1 MLKSLIFL
9 SVLILF
15 WAKGAQAQW
24 PRWNFWQQQHPF
36 SIELAEPLTDG
47 PNGQRTLAEKLTQQL
62 TQERKNN
69 PDILALDDPA
79 AIAQQEIGVLES
91 LLRTQGHYNSRASLK
106 SLKPLRYQVEPGSQF
121 FIEQLILDL
130 PESDPPLPSLA
141 LSQGDPLLADA
152 VFNAL
157 EQIKNH
163 YSQHACYYP
172 LDIKY
177 QAKIDKSTAKAQVR
191 IYLESDTPAQF
202 GASQFHGAPNI
213 NPNFLQYYLAHETG
227 ECFKQAPL
235 DKMRLNLLKSDLLTS
250 ADIQTRLDGNQVIT
264 DIYLTERKPRTIKG
278 GLSYDGDN
286 KEGLSLGWEHRNLW
300 GNGEHLSLTA
310 EQNRIQGDYAARLT
324 LPHILHPQQNL
335 ILSAEYKPEDSP
347 SSQSDTELLAA
358 SLERHFSEQ
367 FIVSLGVET
376 ELIQEKNERRSGLI
390 SVPARLYLNNTD
402 ALLNPSQG
410 WALTLGASS
419 TWDAYRPEIQ
429 FQNQTIAASF
439 YYTYVRKGLVPTLA
453 LRFASG
459 TLAGEALESI
469 PATKRFYAGGGGS
482 VRGYPFQS
490 LGVLEDGKPTGGLSF
505 AESSLEL
512 RLRWGEDWG
521 LAAFYDGGWAY
532 PDDNWHWGE
541 QFLWGYGLGLR
552 YYTLFAPIRL
562 DVARPRTPRPGID
575 DPYQIYVS
583 LGQAF

>member
-1 MLKSLIFL
+1 ML
-9 SVLILF
+9 VLC
-15 WAKGAQAQW
+15 AAQAQARLPSW
-24 PRWNFWQQQHPF
+24 DFWRQAHPF
-36 SIELAEPLTDG
+36 NLEVAGNPALAEQL
-47 PNGQRTLAEKLTQQL
+47 RQQL
-62 TQERKNN
+62 LNERKNN
-69 PDILALDDPA
+69 PDILSLGDTLSL
-79 AIAQQEIGVLES
+79 AQYEIGLLES
-91 LLRTQGHYNSRASLK
+91 ILRTQGYYNGRVSLQQPDR
-106 SLKPLRYQVEPGSQF
+106 LNYLVEAGAQF
-121 FIEQLILDL
+121 FIQQLILDL
-130 PESDPPLPSLA
+130 PEIDTPLPSLA
-141 LSQGDPLLADA
+141 LSQGEPLIADA
-152 VFNAL
+152 VFSAVD
-157 EQIKNH
+157 EIKNH
-163 YSQHACYYP
+163 YSRHACFYP
-172 LDIKY
+172 LDVKY
-177 QAKIDKSTAKAQVR
+177 QVKIDKTTATAQVR
-191 IYLESDTPAQF
+191 IYLASDTPAEF
-202 GASQFHGAPNI
+202 GASHFHGAPSI
-213 NPNFLQYYLAHETG
+213 NPNFLQYYLAHQSG

-250 ADIQTRLDGNQVIT
+250 ADIQTRLEGNQVIT

-324 LPHILHPQQNL
+324 LPHILHPEQNL

-347 SSQSDTELLAA
+347 SSQSDTELLSAQ
-358 SLERHFSEQ
+358 LERHFSEQ
-367 FIVSLGVET
+367 FIVSLGVEA

-419 TWDAYRPEIQ
+419 TWDAYQPEIQ
-429 FQNQTIAASF
+429 FQSQTIAASF